1 MTARLRSPLSVFS
14 DHICRDTCGNVA
26 VGAFIGNWNDYPRP
40 FAWTKDG
47 DEILAS
53 IQRAKTK
60 TNSLTRH

>member
-1 MTARLRSPLSVFS
+1 VCFS
-14 DHICRDTCGNVA
+14 DHICRDICGNVA